1 MFQNYFKI
9 GWRNLLRNKGY
20 SLINIGGLALG
31 MSVALLI
38 GLWMYDELSYDQ
50 SHTNY
55 DRIVRVMQH
64 QTIDGKISSQVS
76 IPMPLGPA
84 MKNEYGSDFAH
95 ISMSS
100 WVWDHVLSS
109 GDQRISKQ
117 GAYVQPGFPDMI
129 TLKMVAGTRNALND
143 AKSVLISAS
152 TAKALFGTTDPL
164 NQAMRID
171 NKLDVKVGGVYED
184 ISYNS
189 TFNDLEFIAPWDLY
203 LTSEDWLKR
212 AIEQWGNNS
221 FQLYAQLTPEA
232 NLDEVSKKIKDVK
245 ARNDKTGKQF
255 SPEVYLFPMSNWH
268 LRSDWKNGVNVGGR
282 IQMVWLFGIIGVFVL
297 LLACIN
303 FMNLSTARSEKR
315 AKEVGIRMT
324 IGSVRSQLI
333 NQFLSESFLVVLM
346 AFVLAIG
353 IVALSLPAFNQLAD
367 KKISI
372 NWANPFFW
380 LISVAFIILTSLLAG
395 SYPALYLSSFQPV
408 KVLKGTFKMGRFA
421 SLPRK
426 VLVVIQFTVSITLVI
441 GTIIVYEQIQFS
453 KSRPIGYER
462 EGLVSIQMKT
472 PDFYNKYDVLRTE
485 LKNTGAVE
493 EMAEAS
499 SPMTYVG
506 SNSSGFSWAGKD
518 PNLQQTD
525 FGNIWI
531 TPEYGKTIGFK
542 IKEGRDFSREYA
554 TDSSAII
561 INESAVK
568 FIGVKDAVGMDI
580 TYGKEV
586 YHVIGVIQD
595 MMVESPYNPIRPT
608 IYFLNYENVEWI
620 LLRLNPEK
628 NASESLAAIESVFK
642 RNIPAVPFDY
652 KFADENYEKKFAAE
666 ERVGKLAYVFA
677 SLAILISCLGLFGLA
692 SFVAEQRTKEIG
704 IRKVLGASVSS
715 LWKML
720 SGDFVVLVLLACI
733 IAVPIAYF
741 YLNSWLSKY
750 EYHTEISLWIFV
762 FTAAGAMAITLFTVS
777 YQAIRA
783 AITNPVKS
791 LRSE

>member
-1 MFQNYFKI
+1 LLASFLRSDLAEEVRGDLEEKFYLDLKSKSVFKSKLIYWYQVLSYLRPFAIRKSTSHYLNNYAMFQNYFKI

-38 GLWMYDELSYDQ
+38 GLWMYDELTYNQ

-64 QTIDGKISSQVS
+64 QTIDGKTSSQVS
-76 IPMPLGPA
+76 IPMPLEPA
-84 MKNEYGSDFAH
+84 IRNEYGNDFTY

-100 WVWDHVLSS
+100 WVWDHVLSFD
-109 GDQRISKQ
+109 DQRISRQ
-117 GAYVQPGFPDMI
+117 GAYVQADFPDMLA
-129 TLKMVAGTRNALND
+129 LKMVAGTRTALKD
-143 AKSVLISAS
+143 ATSVLISSS
-152 TAKALFGTTDPL
+152 TAKALFGTADPL
-164 NQAMRID
+164 NKAMRID

-184 ISYNS
+184 IAYNS
-189 TFNDLEFIAPWDLY
+189 TFNDLEFIASWDLY

-212 AIEQWGNNS
+212 AVEQWGNNS
-221 FQLYAQLTPEA
+221 FQLYAQLAPEA
-232 NLDEVSKKIKDVK
+232 DLDDVSEKIKEVK
-245 ARNDKTGKQF
+245 ARNDKMGGTQF
-255 SPEVYLFPMSNWH
+255 KPEVYLFPMSNWH
-268 LRSDWKNGVNVGGR
+268 LRSDWKNGVNSGGR

-353 IVALSLPAFNQLAD
+353 IVALSLPAFNGLAD

-380 LISVAFIILTSLLAG
+380 MISLAFIILTSLLAG

-453 KSRPIGYER
+453 KSRPIGYDR
-462 EGLVSIQMKT
+462 EGLVMIQMKT
-472 PDFYNKYDVLRTE
+472 PDFYNKYDVLSTE
-485 LKNTGAVE
+485 LKNTGAVD

-499 SPMTYVG
+499 SPMMYVG
-506 SNSSGFSWAGKD
+506 SNSGGFSWEGKD

-531 TPEYGKTIGFK
+531 TPEYGKTVSFK
-542 IKEGRDFSREYA
+542 IKDGRDFSREHA

-568 FIGVKDAVGMDI
+568 FIGVKDAVGMEI
-580 TYGKEV
+580 TYGKER

-620 LLRLNPEK
+620 LLKLNPEK
-628 NASESLAAIESVFK
+628 NTSESLAAIEAVFK

-652 KFADENYEKKFAAE
+652 KFADESYEKKFAAE

-704 IRKVLGASVSS
+704 IRKVMGASVAN
-715 LWKML
+715 L
-720 SGDFVVLVLLACI
+720 
-733 IAVPIAYF
+733 
-741 YLNSWLSKY
+741 
-750 EYHTEISLWIFV
+750 
-762 FTAAGAMAITLFTVS
+762 
-777 YQAIRA
+777 
-783 AITNPVKS
+783 
-791 LRSE
+791 